1 MRVEPEI
8 RILAD
13 GAAIAKR
20 AAQEFIQAA
29 AAAVRERGVFHVA
42 LAGGST
48 PKALYG
54 LLANDP
60 AMRSQVPWDKIQVFF
75 GDERHVG
82 PGHADSNFRMA
93 TEAMLSK
100 VPLKANQVTRIK
112 GECPDAGQAAHEY
125 EDAIAVHFHLKAGEF
140 PRFDLLLV
148 GMGNEGH
155 TLSLFPGTK
164 ALHADGRIVVSN
176 WVGKLYTDRITLTA
190 PAACAAA
197 EILFMVTGADKA
209 LALKGVL
216 EGPYEPEQMPAQLLQ
231 PKNGKLLWLVDTAAG
246 GMLSKGIRE

>member
-1 MRVEPEI
+1 MESEI
-8 RILAD
+8 RILTD
-13 GAAIAKR
+13 GVAIAKR
-20 AAQEFIQAA
+20 AAEEFVNVAV
-29 AAAVRERGVFHVA
+29 AAVGRRGAFRVA

-60 AMRSQVPWDKIQVFF
+60 AMRAQVPWDKIQVFF

-82 PGHADSNFRMA
+82 PGHVDSNFRMA
-93 TEAMLSK
+93 SETMLSL
-100 VPLKANQVTRIK
+100 VPLKANHVTRIK
-112 GECPDAGQAAHEY
+112 GEYPDAVQAAREY
-125 EDAIAVHFHLKAGEF
+125 EEAIISHFKLKAGEL

-164 ALHADGRIVVSN
+164 ALHADERIVVSN

-209 LALKGVL
+209 SALKGVL
-216 EGPYEPEQMPAQLLQ
+216 EGPYEPEQMPAQLLR

-246 GMLSKGIRE
+246 AMLSKGIRE